1 MPRAAR
7 YLRAYVQAHRQGA
20 RGVDSLLWE
29 DLRAQEVR
37 FEALARNC
45 RLQGRRLLDVG
56 CGRADLLGYLHAR
69 GTVPA
74 HYVGLEAQPWLA
86 RAARRKR
93 YPNCVIR
100 VADFVR
106 QPEALHALASVV
118 IFSGS
123 LNFLPRRL
131 FYRSLRHAWA
141 ATRRQVVF
149 NFLSSPELSGA
160 SSLVW
165 HRKAAVVA
173 FARRLGAMV
182 RVDDGYEPGDC
193 TVVMT
198 RPRRRS
204 PRPAVQARN
213 PPSTTRAVP
222 VVKADSSEAR
232 KR

>member
-1 MPRAAR
+1 
-7 YLRAYVQAHRQGA
+7 
-20 RGVDSLLWE
+20 
-29 DLRAQEVR
+29 
-37 FEALARNC
+37 
-45 RLQGRRLLDVG
+45 VG
-56 CGRADLLGYLHAR
+56 CGRADLLAYLRAR

-86 RAARRKR
+86 RAARRKG

-106 QPEALHALASVV
+106 QPETLHALASVV

-165 HRKAAVVA
+165 HRKDAVVA
-173 FARRLGAMV
+173 FARRLGAVV

-198 RPRRRS
+198 KGRARPRRVR
-204 PRPAVQARN
+204 PRALRPG
-213 PPSTTRAVP
+213 RAAP
-222 VVKADSSEAR
+222 
-232 KR
+232 